1 MNLQATMSQT
11 IPFRFGKFRARQL
24 SNLKSVLIGQGELTL
39 TNPAE
44 VIAALTLTG
53 THREQ
58 VSQKLAAIRV
68 WLATPEG
75 QAYVAAL
82 PEGSSQWRAG
92 SGRNCRPC
100 DTAWGNTS
108 TQTVSA

>member
-1 MNLQATMSQT
+1 MSQT
-11 IPFRFGKFRARQL
+11 IPFRSGKFRARQL
-24 SNLKSVLIGQGELTL
+24 SNLKSAVIGQGELQL

-58 VSQKLAAIRV
+58 VSQQLAAIRA
-68 WLATPEG
+68 WLTTPAG
-75 QAYVAAL
+75 QAYVAEL
-82 PEGSSQWRAG
+82 PEGSSQWQDG

-100 DTAWGNTS
+100 DTACGSNS